1 MESLSSY
8 LTISNSSYTPTMT
21 CGMNSNGMWIKIDIS
36 NYDNLSF
43 TSSAFKAWSSYVL
56 VGGNQVDLVNTS
68 RQTTYVYFEIPLTT
82 NDIGKSIAFKSSGT
96 KNDFLYIQA
105 RTNTDMGINF
115 KITINVS
122 TVPSEWFNSSP
133 TINGSSSQNINLGEK
148 NQAFNITYSVNDAN
162 EDDVLTVK
170 EYLDGTVLKTRS
182 NALRNT
188 NYTIDISKDKLYSLS
203 QDSYHTISVSVSDGS
218 SETTTTWKF
227 IRVNSAPEITASSDI
242 SSDSVFKANS
252 PAITYSL
259 HDAEGDNCYASFKL
273 DSDTILQ
280 EKTLVTQDTSLSFS
294 ISHSQWILIPNGEHK
309 ITLIAEDELGAQDT
323 KDFTFTKA
331 EDTIIVYL
339 KNPVT
344 TTVSAIK
351 ALIMP
356 VWVINSASVKVEVCN
371 NANDT
376 SPTWEDIT
384 TEVLQMKSHA
394 FTNDTKTADEWG
406 GNVRITMIRTNTT
419 GAVELN
425 GFGGSIV

>member
-1 MESLSSY
+1 MSKDLKQYFSIDDYYADTTDFSVIPQKVGKEYRLVFDIYTKLKKNIS
-8 LTISNSSYTPTMT
+8 ISNSKLYFNLKTGGNLTMQEFT
-21 CGMNSNGMWIKIDIS
+21 QGSPSGYNHTTFYLIIPESS
-36 NYDNLSF
+36 LDNDYLNVN
-43 TSSAFKAWSSYVL
+43 SAFWSSSGRQFTL
-56 VGGNQVDLVNTS
+56 SDNQGSTGVFVS
-68 RQTTYVYFEIPLTT
+68 SSWY
-82 NDIGKSIAFKSSGT
+82 NDA
-96 KNDFLYIQA
+96 
-105 RTNTDMGINF
+105 
-115 KITINVS
+115 
-122 TVPSEWFNSSP
+122 P
-133 TINGSSSQNINLGEK
+133 TINGKESQNINLGEK
-148 NQAFNITYSVNDAN
+148 NEPFSITYKVDDTD

-170 EYLDGTVLKTRS
+170 EYLDGALQKTRS

-188 NYTIDISKDKLYSLS
+188 TYSIEITKEKLYTLS

-384 TEVLQMKSHA
+384 TEVLQMKSHT
-394 FTNDTKTADEWG
+394 FINDTKTADDWG